1 MTVGQSVEAGSG
13 VSVAAGAAETAAD
26 LAQAVRDATRELPF
40 GVEPASF
47 MVALE
52 SMAEAVEAGE

>member
-13 VSVAAGAAETAAD
+13 VPVTSGAVETAAE

-47 MVALE
+47 LVALE
-52 SMAEAVEAGE
+52 ALADTVEAGE